1 MRSLNFSAGPAQLPL
16 PVLEQ
21 LRDELLDWRG
31 TGASVAEL
39 SHRGKPFMALAEE
52 IEADARA
59 LLAVPESHAVLFLS
73 GGATTQQALIPM
85 NLCAPGAPADYL
97 VTGHWSKV
105 AIKQAAALCPVHEVA
120 SAEAASFTQL
130 PAKSEWTYSRNAAYF
145 HVTGNETIHGVELF
159 DMPLDH
165 PAPLVMDL
173 SSNIASRPMDFS
185 NVGLAYAGAQKNL
198 GPSGITLVVV
208 SRALLARE
216 GLPRPDIFKFAS
228 HAAQGSMLNT
238 PPTLNW
244 YVLGL
249 CIRWM
254 LDMGGTAA
262 FEKRNIEKSEVLYET
277 IDGSGGFYSNP
288 VAADCRSRMNVPFVL
303 HDATLD
309 TAFLDA
315 SEQAGMIGLKGHK
328 ALGGMRAS
336 LYNAIPLDDVRT
348 LCEFMRDFQARHG

>member
-52 IEADARA
+52 IEADARR
-59 LLAVPESHAVLFLS
+59 LLAVPDSHAILFLS

-85 NLCAPGAPADYL
+85 NLCAAGETADYL

-105 AIKQAAALCPVHEVA
+105 AIKQASAMCAVHTVA
-120 SAEAASFTQL
+120 SAEQDGFLRL
-130 PAKSEWTYSRNAAYF
+130 PEKSQWTHTKGAAYF

-159 DMPLDH
+159 DLPEATH
-165 PAPLVMDL
+165 APLVVDL

-185 NVGLAYAGAQKNL
+185 KIGLAYAGAQKNL
-198 GPSGITLVVV
+198 GPSGITLTIV
-208 SRALLARE
+208 SRELLARE
-216 GLPRPDIFKFAS
+216 GMQRPDIFKFAS

-244 YVLGL
+244 YILGL
-249 CIRWM
+249 CLRWM
-254 LDMGGTAA
+254 LGEGGTAA
-262 FEKRNIEKSEVLYET
+262 FEARNLAKSSQLYAT
-277 IDGSGGFYSNP
+277 IDQSAGFYTNS
-288 VAADCRSRMNVPFVL
+288 VAADCRSRMNIPFVL
-303 HDATLD
+303 HDPA
-309 TAFLDA
+309 LDA
-315 SEQAGMIGLKGHK
+315 VFLEESERAGMIGLKGHK

-336 LYNAIPLDDVRT
+336 LYNAIALKDIEA
-348 LCEFMRDFQARHG
+348 LCAFMRDFQMRHG

>member
-1 MRSLNFSAGPAQLPL
+1 MRSLNFSAGPARLPL

-39 SHRGKPFMALAEE
+39 SHRGKPFMALAAE

-59 LLAVPESHAVLFLS
+59 LLEVPESHAVLFLS

-85 NLCAPGAPADYL
+85 NLCAPGSTADYL

-105 AIKQAAALCPVHEVA
+105 AIKQASAVCKVHEVA
-120 SAEAASFTQL
+120 TAEGNAFTALPQLADWSFSPDAAF
-130 PAKSEWTYSRNAAYF
+130 F
-145 HVTGNETIHGVELF
+145 HVTGNETIHGVEMF
-159 DMPLDH
+159 DLPTGTA
-165 PAPLVMDL
+165 APLVVDL
-173 SSNIASRPMDFS
+173 SSNVASRPIDFS
-185 NVGLAYAGAQKNL
+185 SIGLAYAGAQKNL
-198 GPSGITLVVV
+198 GPSGITLTIV
-208 SRALLARE
+208 SRELLARE
-216 GLPRPDIFKFAS
+216 GMPRPDIFKFAS

-244 YVLGL
+244 YILGL

-254 LDMGGTAA
+254 LSEGGTRA
-262 FEKRNIEKSEVLYET
+262 FEQHNIEKAELLYGT

-288 VAADCRSRMNVPFVL
+288 VAPACRSRMNVPFVL
-303 HDATLD
+303 HDAALD
-309 TAFLDA
+309 AAFLEE

-336 LYNAIPLDDVRT
+336 LYNAIPLEEVRA
-348 LCEFMRDFQARHG
+348 LCDFMRDFQKRHG

>member
-16 PVLEQ
+16 PVLLQ

-59 LLAVPESHAVLFLS
+59 LLEVPDSHAVLFLS

-85 NLCAPGAPADYL
+85 NLCAPGEVADYL

-105 AIKQAAALCPVHEVA
+105 AIKQAAAICSVNEVA
-120 SAEAASFTQL
+120 SAEGHAFTRL
-130 PAKSEWTYSRNAAYF
+130 PPVSEWRRHPDAAYF
-145 HVTGNETIHGVELF
+145 HVTGNETIHGVEVF
-159 DMPLDH
+159 DLPESDGT
-165 PAPLVMDL
+165 PVVADL

-185 NVGLAYAGAQKNL
+185 KIGLAYAGAQKNL
-198 GPSGITLVVV
+198 GPSGITLTVVD
-208 SRALLARE
+208 RALLARE
-216 GLPRPDIFKFAS
+216 GMPRPDIFKFAS

-254 LDMGGTAA
+254 LNEGGTRT
-262 FEKRNIEKSEVLYET
+262 FEQSNLEKSAALYST
-277 IDGSGGFYSNP
+277 IDQSSGFYTNP
-288 VAADCRSRMNVPFVL
+288 IEASCRSRMNVPFVL
-303 HDATLD
+303 HDSA
-309 TAFLDA
+309 LDA
-315 SEQAGMIGLKGHK
+315 VFLEESERANMIGLKGHK
-328 ALGGMRAS
+328 AVGGMRAS
-336 LYNAIPLDDVRT
+336 LYNAIPLADVHA
-348 LCEFMRDFQARHG
+348 LCDFMQEFQRRHG